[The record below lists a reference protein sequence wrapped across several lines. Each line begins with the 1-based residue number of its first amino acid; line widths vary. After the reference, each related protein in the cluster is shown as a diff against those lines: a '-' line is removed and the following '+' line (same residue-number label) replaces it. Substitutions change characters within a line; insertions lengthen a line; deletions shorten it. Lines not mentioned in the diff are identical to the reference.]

1 MNDRPTTCYA
11 SSATSNPMIPPFLY
25 QAVPSRVQFGPGKL
39 RALPAELD
47 LLNIRRALIITT
59 PRAWRDLGLTI
70 HGLIGDRLA
79 EVFTDAVMHVPLEV
93 VTEAML
99 AADAHNADGLIA
111 IGGGSSTG
119 LAKAMVLRK
128 ELPIVAIPTTY
139 AGSEVTAIWGVT
151 EGGEKRT
158 GRDLRV
164 LPKTVI
170 YDPELTLSL
179 PPKLSATSG
188 INALAHCVEAFY
200 AAGAN
205 PVTSLLAEEG
215 IRALAAGLPKVVAE
229 PNAIEGRTETLY
241 GAWLAGIVL
250 GTAGVALHHKLCH
263 VLGGS
268 FGLPH
273 AETHTVILPYATAY
287 NAKAAPEAM
296 QRIAAALGAE
306 PAPDTNAPQAIQDL
320 AKSLHAPIS
329 LMELGFRES
338 DLDRAADLAVQ
349 NPYFNPAPVTREGV
363 RELLGRAF
371 LGLRPAR

>member
-1 MNDRPTTCYA
+1 MM
-11 SSATSNPMIPPFLY
+11 SPFLY
-25 QAVPSRVQFGPGKL
+25 QALPSRVQFGPGKL
-39 RALPAELD
+39 RELPAELD
-47 LLNIRRALIITT
+47 LLNIRRALIITS
-59 PRAWRDLGLTI
+59 PRAWRDLGPTI
-70 HGLIGDRLA
+70 REWIGDRYAGVLA
-79 EVFTDAVMHVPLEV
+79 EAVMHVPLEV
-93 VTEAML
+93 AVEAEKV
-99 AADAHNADGLIA
+99 ADELQADGLIA
-111 IGGGSSTG
+111 LGGGSATG
-119 LAKAMVLRK
+119 LAKAIAMIAATSAHRDLPVS
-128 ELPIVAIPTTY
+128 LPILAIPTTY
-139 AGSEVTAIWGVT
+139 AGSEVTAIWGIT
-151 EGGEKRT
+151 DGGQKRT

-179 PPKLSATSG
+179 PPKISATSG

-200 AAGAN
+200 AEGAN

-215 IRALAAGLPKVVAE
+215 IRALAAGLPKVVAG
-229 PNAIEGRTETLY
+229 PSGIEGRTETLY

-250 GTAGVALHHKLCH
+250 GAAGVALHHKLCH

-296 QRIAAALGAE
+296 QRIAAALGAQST
-306 PAPDTNAPQAIQDL
+306 PGSTAAQAIQDL
-320 AKSLHAPIS
+320 AKSLNAPTS

-371 LGLRPAR
+371 LGLQPIG